1 MNGQTRQIAM
11 VSGAASG
18 LGLALA
24 RALAARGDA
33 VMLADV
39 DEPAL
44 ADVLAELRHLPGARI
59 AARRCDV
66 SRSADVVAL
75 RDATLDEFG
84 AVHLVFNNAG
94 VAPMGAAW
102 ESGEADWERALGVN
116 LWGVIHGVR
125 AFVPVLIEQDAGRI
139 INTASVAGLV
149 SPRGMAAYSATKHAV
164 VALTET
170 LRHDL
175 AARGSKVRCSV
186 VCPAYFPSAI
196 GDGPAPEHETPEQQR
211 MRAMLR
217 AAVAAGRL
225 SADEVAARVLAGI
238 AADNFYILTHPRILG
253 AVRQRMED
261 ILDGGEPRDPMD

>member
-1 MNGQTRQIAM
+1 M
-11 VSGAASG
+11 VTGAASG

-33 VMLADV
+33 LMLADI
-39 DEPAL
+39 DEPSLQA
-44 ADVLAELRHLPGARI
+44 AAAELRRLPGARI

-66 SRSADVVAL
+66 SRSAEVEAL
-75 RDATLDEFG
+75 REATLAEYG

-102 ESGEADWERALGVN
+102 ESSEHDWDRALGVN

-125 AFVPVLIEQDAGRI
+125 AFMPVLLAQDAGRMV
-139 INTASVAGLV
+139 NTASVAGLV
-149 SPRGMAAYSATKHAV
+149 SPPGMAAYSATKHAV

-196 GDGPAPEHETPEQQR
+196 GDAPPPEGETADQR
-211 MRAMLR
+211 RVRGMLR
-217 AAVAAGRL
+217 DAVAAGRL

-238 AADNFYILTHPRILG
+238 AEDRFYILTHPRIL
-253 AVRQRMED
+253 ATAMQRMED
-261 ILDGGEPRDPMD
+261 ILEGREPRDPMA

>member
-1 MNGQTRQIAM
+1 MSAQTPRIAM
-11 VSGAASG
+11 VTGAASG
-18 LGLALA
+18 LGLVLA

-33 VMLADV
+33 LMLADI

-44 ADVLAELRHLPGARI
+44 QAAAAELRRLPGARI

-66 SRSADVVAL
+66 SRSAEVEAL
-75 RDATLDEFG
+75 REATLAEYG

-102 ESGEADWERALGVN
+102 ESSEHDWDRALGVN

-125 AFVPVLIEQDAGRI
+125 AFMPVLLAQDAGRMV
-139 INTASVAGLV
+139 NTASVAGLV
-149 SPRGMAAYSATKHAV
+149 SPPGMAAYSATKHAV

-196 GDGPAPEHETPEQQR
+196 GDAIGT
-211 MRAMLR
+211 LK
-217 AAVAAGRL
+217 G
-225 SADEVAARVLAGI
+225 EVAIESVNDLGVLIIRGNEKDVEEVMKVIRELASWL
-238 AADNFYILTHPRILG
+238 ASHRPDSPREFVRFQR
-253 AVRQRMED
+253 AV
-261 ILDGGEPRDPMD
+261 GEQSGKRTSWWR